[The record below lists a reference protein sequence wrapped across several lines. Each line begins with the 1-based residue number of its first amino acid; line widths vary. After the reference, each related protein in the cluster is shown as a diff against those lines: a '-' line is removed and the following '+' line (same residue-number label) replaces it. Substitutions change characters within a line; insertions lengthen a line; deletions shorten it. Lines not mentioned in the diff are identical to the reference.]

1 MPNFATQLKS
11 EIERLVAKAVR
22 SETKAIKQKTSQY
35 RTEIASLK
43 RRMASMETL
52 VKKAAKSSGR
62 VKTEPPRQ
70 GSETNLRFRAG
81 GFASLR
87 KKLDLNAAQ
96 MGKLLGVS
104 GQSVYHWEAGKS
116 RPRQSQLPAIA
127 AVRKMGK
134 RDVAARL
141 SQD

>member
-1 MPNFATQLKS
+1 MSTFAAQLKS

-22 SETKAIKQKTSQY
+22 SETKAMKQRTSQY

-43 RRMASMETL
+43 RRVASMEPL
-52 VKKAAKSSGR
+52 VKKATKTSGR
-62 VKTEPPRQ
+62 VKNGPPRE
-70 GSETNLRFRAG
+70 GSETSLRFRAG
-81 GFASLR
+81 GFASVR
-87 KKLDLNAAQ
+87 KKLDLSAAE

-134 RDVAARL
+134 RAATARL
-141 SQD
+141 SQS